1 MLVWYV
7 WTIFFFFFNCDLW
20 PFSDTAIYS
29 KIMKSCVHCAALEY
43 HLEARVVT
51 VHPSE
56 RESIPDLY
64 RKSLFSVEKNV
75 QTYMVKVLV
84 LAGSF
89 WIIVIQKMQRMNQC
103 ELTHCSPFFS
113 YHTWLCSNGS
123 SDTWYIPLTRKTCWF
138 AAGYHSVARCMWSTM
153 HLDLRLNCN
162 RILVFLIIMC
172 LLVCWHHIDVTI
184 IWRSTH
190 KFQ

>member
-1 MLVWYV
+1 MECSKNRGLVIHRYKFEHLFFSHYQLFQHVWCWYGMFGL
-7 WTIFFFFFNCDLW
+7 FFFFLNCDLW

-29 KIMKSCVHCAALEY
+29 KIMKSCVHCGALEY

-123 SDTWYIPLTRKTCWF
+123 SDTWYYNYVFVSLLTS
-138 AAGYHSVARCMWSTM
+138 H
-153 HLDLRLNCN
+153 
-162 RILVFLIIMC
+162 
-172 LLVCWHHIDVTI
+172 
-184 IWRSTH
+184 WRH
-190 KFQ
+190 DYMA